1 MRRRKL
7 LTLLASVAA
16 LRPQAAAAQ
25 RQKAMPVIG
34 ILGGF
39 NPSASAQIES
49 ELAAFRK
56 GLGETGYVEGRNV
69 TIEYTRA
76 AAGHFDRLPAL
87 AADLVS
93 RKVDVIVTQGGDPAS
108 FAAKAATSTIP
119 IIFHSSSDPVAVG
132 LVQSLARPGGNLTG
146 VAMLWGE
153 LTPKLLELLLEL
165 VPQGRMMALLVDPD
179 SPDAQRFIDAGQ
191 AAARAK
197 RVAIISLKVRA
208 KSELDGAFGTLR
220 RMNANG
226 LVLPQS
232 AFRSEIAALALRH
245 GVPAI
250 ALQRDFARV
259 GGLASYGPSLT
270 AIYHLKGIYTG
281 RILKGDKP
289 ADLPVQQPTKF
300 ELVINLKTAKALGLT
315 APPSLLAQADE
326 LIE

>member
-7 LTLLASVAA
+7 LALLASVAA
-16 LRPQAAAAQ
+16 LRPLAAAAQ
-25 RQKAMPVIG
+25 QKAMPVIG

-39 NPSASAQIES
+39 SPSASAQIES

-76 AAGHFDRLPAL
+76 AEGHLDRLPAL
-87 AADLVS
+87 AVDLVA

-108 FAAKAATSTIP
+108 FAAKAAASTIP
-119 IIFHSSSDPVAVG
+119 IVFHTSSDPVAVG

-146 VAMLWGE
+146 VAMLWVE
-153 LTPKLLELLLEL
+153 LTPKLLGLLLEL
-165 VPQGRMMALLVDPD
+165 VPQGRVMALLVDPD
-179 SPDAQRFIDAGQ
+179 SPDAQRFIDAGE

-197 RVAIISLKVRA
+197 RMEIISLKVGT
-208 KSELDGAFGTLR
+208 KSELEGAFATLR

-226 LVLPQS
+226 LVVPQT
-232 AFRSEIAALALRH
+232 AFKSEVAALASRDR
-245 GVPAI
+245 VPSI

-270 AIYHLKGIYTG
+270 AIYHLKGIYAG
-281 RILKGDKP
+281 RILKGEKP

-315 APPSLLAQADE
+315 VPPTLLAQADE
-326 LIE
+326 VIE

>member
-7 LTLLASVAA
+7 LALLAGVAA
-16 LRPQAAAAQ
+16 VRPLAAAAQ
-25 RQKAMPVIG
+25 QKAMPVIG

-39 NPSASAQIES
+39 SPSASAQIEL

-76 AAGHFDRLPAL
+76 AEGHLDRLPAL

-108 FAAKAATSTIP
+108 FAAKDATSTIP
-119 IIFHSSSDPVAVG
+119 IVFHSSSDPVAVG

-146 VAMLWGE
+146 VAMLWVE
-153 LTPKLLELLLEL
+153 LTPKLLELLLAL
-165 VPQGRMMALLVDPD
+165 VPQARVMALLVDPD
-179 SPDAQRFIDAGQ
+179 SRDAQPFVDAGQ
-191 AAARAK
+191 AAGRAK
-197 RVAIISLKVRA
+197 RVEIISLKVRA

-270 AIYHLKGIYTG
+270 ATYHLKGIYAG
-281 RILKGDKP
+281 RLLKGEKP

-315 APPSLLAQADE
+315 VGPALLARADE
-326 LIE
+326 IIE

>member
-16 LRPQAAAAQ
+16 LRPLAAAAQ

-39 NPSASAQIES
+39 NPSASAQIEL

-56 GLGETGYVEGRNV
+56 GLAETGYVEGRNV
-69 TIEYTRA
+69 TIECTRA
-76 AAGHFDRLPAL
+76 AEGHFDRLPAL

-108 FAAKAATSTIP
+108 LAAKAATSTIP
-119 IIFHSSSDPVAVG
+119 IVFHSSSDPVADG

-146 VAMLWGE
+146 VAMLWVE

-165 VPQGRMMALLVDPD
+165 VPQGRVMALLADPD
-179 SPDAQRFIDAGQ
+179 SPDAERLIDAGQ

-197 RVAIISLKVRA
+197 QVELIILKVRA
-208 KSELDGAFGTLR
+208 KSELDGAFGTIR
-220 RMNANG
+220 RMNADG
-226 LVLPQS
+226 LVVPQS
-232 AFRSEIAALALRH
+232 AFKSEIAALALHHR
-245 GVPAI
+245 VPTI
-250 ALQRDFARV
+250 ALQRDFAHG

-281 RILKGDKP
+281 KILKGAKP
-289 ADLPVQQPTKF
+289 ADIPVQQPTKF

>member
-7 LTLLASVAA
+7 LALLAGVAA
-16 LRPQAAAAQ
+16 VRPLAAAAQ
-25 RQKAMPVIG
+25 QKAMPVIG

-39 NPSASAQIES
+39 SPSASAQIEL

-76 AAGHFDRLPAL
+76 AEGHLDRLPAL

-108 FAAKAATSTIP
+108 FAAKDATSTIP
-119 IIFHSSSDPVAVG
+119 IVFHSERPGRGRSGP
-132 LVQSLARPGGNLTG
+132 SLARPGGNLTG
-146 VAMLWGE
+146 VAMLWVE

-165 VPQGRMMALLVDPD
+165 VPQGRVMALLVDPN
-179 SPDAQRFIDAGQ
+179 SADAQPFVDAGQ
-191 AAARAK
+191 AAGRAK
-197 RVAIISLKVRA
+197 RVEIISLKVRA

-270 AIYHLKGIYTG
+270 ATYHLKGIYAG
-281 RILKGDKP
+281 RLLKGEKP

-315 APPSLLAQADE
+315 VGPALLARADE
-326 LIE
+326 VIE

>member
-7 LTLLASVAA
+7 LALLAGVAA
-16 LRPQAAAAQ
+16 VRPLAAAAQ
-25 RQKAMPVIG
+25 QKAMPVIG

-39 NPSASAQIES
+39 SPSASAQIEL

-76 AAGHFDRLPAL
+76 AEGHLDRLPAL

-108 FAAKAATSTIP
+108 FAAKDATSTIP
-119 IIFHSSSDPVAVG
+119 IVFHSSSDPVAVG

-146 VAMLWGE
+146 VAMLWVE

-165 VPQGRMMALLVDPD
+165 VPQGRVMALLVDPD
-179 SPDAQRFIDAGQ
+179 SPDAQPFVDAGQ
-191 AAARAK
+191 AAGRAK
-197 RVAIISLKVRA
+197 RVEIISLKVRA

-259 GGLASYGPSLT
+259 GGLANYGPSLT
-270 AIYHLKGIYTG
+270 AIYHLKGIYAG
-281 RILKGDKP
+281 RLLKGEKP

-315 APPSLLAQADE
+315 VGPALLARADE
-326 LIE
+326 VIE

>member
-1 MRRRKL
+1 MSRVA
-7 LTLLASVAA
+7 TLRSNT
-16 LRPQAAAAQ
+16 PW
-25 RQKAMPVIG
+25 
-34 ILGGF
+34 
-39 NPSASAQIES
+39 
-49 ELAAFRK
+49 
-56 GLGETGYVEGRNV
+56 
-69 TIEYTRA
+69 A

-146 VAMLWGE
+146 VAMLWID
-153 LTPKLLELLLEL
+153 LMPKLLELLLEL
-165 VPQGRMMALLVDPD
+165 VPRGRVMALLVNPD
-179 SPDAQRFIDAGQ
+179 SADAERFIGAVE

-197 RVAIISLKVRA
+197 RVEIISLKVRA
-208 KSELDGAFGTLR
+208 KSELDGAFETLL

-226 LVLPQS
+226 LVLSQS

-250 ALQRDFARV
+250 ALQRDFPRD

-270 AIYHLKGIYTG
+270 AIYHLKGIYAG
-281 RILKGDKP
+281 RILKGEKP

-300 ELVINLKTAKALGLT
+300 ELVINLKTAKALGQT
-315 APPSLLAQADE
+315 VPPSLLAQAAE
-326 LIE
+326 

>member
-16 LRPQAAAAQ
+16 LRPLAAAAQ

-56 GLGETGYVEGRNV
+56 GLAEIGYVEGRNV

-76 AAGHFDRLPAL
+76 AEGHFDRLPAL

-119 IIFHSSSDPVAVG
+119 IVFHSSSDPVAVG

-146 VAMLWGE
+146 VAMLQVE

-165 VPQGRMMALLVDPD
+165 VPQGRVMALLANPD

-197 RVAIISLKVRA
+197 QVEIIGLKVRA
-208 KSELDGAFGTLR
+208 KSELDDAFETLHR
-220 RMNANG
+220 INADG
-226 LVLPQS
+226 LVLTQS

-250 ALQRDFARV
+250 ALQRDFARD
-259 GGLASYGPSLT
+259 GGLASYGPSSI
-270 AIYHLKGIYTG
+270 AIYHLKGIYAG
-281 RILKGDKP
+281 RILKGEKP

-315 APPSLLAQADE
+315 VSPTLLARADE
-326 LIE
+326 VIE